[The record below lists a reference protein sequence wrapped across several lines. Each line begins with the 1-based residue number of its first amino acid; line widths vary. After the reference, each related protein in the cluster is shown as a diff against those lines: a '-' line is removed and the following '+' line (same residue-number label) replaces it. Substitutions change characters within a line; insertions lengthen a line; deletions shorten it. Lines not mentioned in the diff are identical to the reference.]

1 MKKILLVLVLAGSVT
16 CISVA
21 KIEDRQT
28 QVIHETTIKKNE
40 AYDRGLIWIAKRAG
54 NSNYSIKIQD
64 KNEGRIIA
72 RVSTA
77 CRPLNGLTS
86 NITMATKVDFNI
98 DYTAK
103 DGKVRIIFDDILALQ
118 TNAQN
123 PLGVPVG
130 PEDKSE
136 LDVIDKICLAPLRTE
151 LIAAIEGKA
160 ANTKKDDF

>member
-1 MKKILLVLVLAGSVT
+1 M
-16 CISVA
+16 
-21 KIEDRQT
+21 
-28 QVIHETTIKKNE
+28 
-40 AYDRGLIWIAKRAG
+40 
-54 NSNYSIKIQD
+54 
-64 KNEGRIIA
+64 
-72 RVSTA
+72 
-77 CRPLNGLTS
+77 S

-118 TNAQN
+118 TTAQN
-123 PLGVPVG
+123 PSGVSVG

-136 LDVIDKICLAPLRTE
+136 LDAIDKICLTPLRTE